1 WAAHWRLRRRAPLAA
16 VVVALL
22 LLLLFSASG
31 CSSVPLQS
39 LRSSATSPRPAQGL
53 RCESVLIS
61 QEVQVPPEG
70 EVGDL
75 RVTIEDIPPVLG
87 KLRILVRRPRFNA
100 ALDLATDQKAEF
112 DKVLDL
118 SPGAAQRSLTVVLAR
133 PSRAGDGWPRRDCKA
148 CRVDV
153 ELTGLF
159 GGPEALDA
167 FFARAVQEASAVDA
181 AFAAQA
187 QDPAT
192 RPGMALRDL
201 ATSMSAEA
209 RRCGVALDPE
219 LRGVQAAL
227 GQLDAA

>member
-1 WAAHWRLRRRAPLAA
+1 
-16 VVVALL
+16 
-22 LLLLFSASG
+22 
-31 CSSVPLQS
+31 
-39 LRSSATSPRPAQGL
+39 
-53 RCESVLIS
+53 
-61 QEVQVPPEG
+61 QVPPEG

-167 FFARAVQEASAVDA
+167 FFARAVQEASAVDT
-181 AFAAQA
+181 AFAAQS

-192 RPGMALRDL
+192 RPGTALRDL

-219 LRGVQAAL
+219 LRGVQSAL
-227 GQLDAA
+227 GQLDAARALPYRKDASLPDAAAVVRAWEAAASAMEGPVAASARHAGWPSSLRAGTAGRLRTS